1 MGVWVGRRKK
11 DNLAVGASGVSQA
24 GNVQGQWFLFFFFS
38 FSSSVS
44 LGLFNYLTV
53 GSKTMRILVKMS

>member
-24 GNVQGQWFLFFFFS
+24 GNVQGQWFLFFFFLS
-38 FSSSVS
+38 QVQSHSA
-44 LGLFNYLTV
+44 YLIT
-53 GSKTMRILVKMS
+53 

>member
-24 GNVQGQWFLFFFFS
+24 GNVQGQWFLFFFFFLK
-38 FSSSVS
+38 FS
-44 LGLFNYLTV
+44 LT
-53 GSKTMRILVKMS
+53 RLI